1 MPCMAVPVARM
12 QAAMR
17 DYLAEAWAKRKPSA
31 VVKSPEETL
40 VLASMVEKE
49 TGKASERREV
59 AGVMSNRLKI
69 GMKLGIDATTKIGTE
84 TGREW
89 GREMHLDPAH
99 VARAE
104 ALLAKVLA

>member
-1 MPCMAVPVARM
+1 MDHSKHTPLTRQDLN
-12 QAAMR
+12 QA
-17 DYLAEAWAKRKPSA
+17 
-31 VVKSPEETL
+31 
-40 VLASMVEKE
+40 VLA
-49 TGKASERREV
+49 
-59 AGVMSNRLKI
+59 
-69 GMKLGIDATTKIGTE
+69 DAPVYGADDRKIGTE